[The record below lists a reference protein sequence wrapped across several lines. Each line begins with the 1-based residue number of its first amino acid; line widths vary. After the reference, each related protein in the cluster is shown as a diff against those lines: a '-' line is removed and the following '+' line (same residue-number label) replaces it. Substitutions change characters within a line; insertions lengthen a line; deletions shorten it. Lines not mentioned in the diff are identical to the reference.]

1 VNRIARMLI
10 VLAGIA
16 VPSLVGAGQA
26 KCPLDGQACLAEFE
40 KMRHRP
46 FVGILV
52 DQDSTGAVHVVQVV
66 PGGPAARAGMKV
78 GDVLISIEGVPIPDA
93 GKLIVGKAG
102 WKTGAEVHYKV
113 RRGEGERNVALTL
126 GQISDEQ
133 LARLIG
139 EHMVEAHL
147 AYLETG
153 TQTH

>member
-1 VNRIARMLI
+1 MNRIARTLI

-16 VPSLVGAGQA
+16 IPNLASAGQA
-26 KCPLDGQACLAEFE
+26 RCPLDGQACLAEFE

-46 FVGILV
+46 FVGILY

-66 PGGPAARAGMKV
+66 PGSPAARAGMKT
-78 GDVLISIEGVPIPDA
+78 GDVLISLEGVPIPDA

-113 RRGEGERNVALTL
+113 RRGESERNLALTL

-133 LARLIG
+133 LAQMIG

-147 AYLETG
+147 AYAETEV
-153 TQTH
+153 QTH